1 MYKNDI
7 GINADEIFC
16 LLADNGVVTIREIG
30 ELIHYSETFI
40 FLALGWLA
48 REDKIEFFEKDGR
61 TLVALKGEFPEM
73 YVG

>member
-16 LLADNGVVTIREIG
+16 LLADSGTMSIREI
-30 ELIHYSETFI
+30 EESTHYSEVFI

-48 REDKIEFFEKDGR
+48 REDKVRFSEKEDEMF
-61 TLVALKGEFPEM
+61 VSLKDVFSEM
-73 YVG
+73 YF